1 MGRSLPCYILWRAE
15 GEPGDREMK
24 IAVAGTGAGGL
35 DDTVS
40 PVFGAA
46 PSFTLIDAENQEI
59 LAVEIVVTPKDCAFG
74 GAAAVRFARDLAGRG
89 VDAVIVGEFGPEET
103 GVFSSAGIGMYRL
116 QDMPVRD
123 AAKQV
128 LNLAA
133 DTLRSP
139 GRGAVPTDY
148 VTRTYGG
155 GVGFGDQ
162 RRTGGGPR

>member
-1 MGRSLPCYILWRAE
+1 
-15 GEPGDREMK
+15 MK
-24 IAVAGTGAGGL
+24 IAIASAGAGGL

-40 PVFGAA
+40 PVFWASS
-46 PSFTLIDAENQEI
+46 SFTLIDAENQEI
-59 LAVEIVVTPKDCAFG
+59 LAVEIVVAPEGCAP
-74 GAAAVRFARDLAGRG
+74 GAAAGRFARDLAGRG
-89 VDAVIVGEFGPEET
+89 VDAVIAGEFLPEET

-116 QDMPVRD
+116 QDMPIRD